1 MKHNG
6 KDSSTFY
13 KAETALKNYLK
24 KRKKQKQK
32 PKSCRHQRIEARA
45 RNGARKR

>member
-1 MKHNG
+1 MKHDS

-24 KRKKQKQK
+24 KRKKKKVKK
-32 PKSCRHQRIEARA
+32 PRGQSVAIETRA